1 MVNNFSF
8 LFSMFNIR
16 FSFILI
22 IIVVHTD
29 TGYTERYMDLPE
41 ENKDGYTNGS
51 VLSYINQFPDE

>member
-1 MVNNFSF
+1 MLTFVFPLRLAINYCVICSPFF
-8 LFSMFNIR
+8 P
-16 FSFILI
+16 
-22 IIVVHTD
+22 TD

>member
-1 MVNNFSF
+1 MCNQQ
-8 LFSMFNIR
+8 
-16 FSFILI
+16 FSFIWIIFALI
-22 IIVVHTD
+22 VVVHTD

>member
-1 MVNNFSF
+1 
-8 LFSMFNIR
+8 MFNIR